1 VREPREAPMPLG
13 KNGSGRRSSP
23 QAPRGA
29 PSGEPR
35 LSIHA
40 RSEPSEQAIWGLI
53 DEWLVPALI
62 AAFLREHHIRER
74 PARVSTQGG
83 EEGADSLRIVP
94 PSGSET
100 IRRVRCPSVGD
111 KIVV

>member
-1 VREPREAPMPLG
+1 MPLG

-29 PSGEPR
+29 PSGESR
-35 LSIHA
+35 LSIHP
-40 RSEPSEQAIWGLI
+40 RSEPSDQAIRALL

-62 AAFLREHHIRER
+62 EAFLREHHVRER
-74 PARVSTQGG
+74 PATVSTQEG
-83 EEGADSLRIVP
+83 EEGTDSLRIVP

-100 IRRVRCPSVGD
+100 IPCVRCPSVGD
-111 KIVV
+111 KIAV